1 MAEEVNK
8 SYPGGSAKDEDFVK
22 IQEWLY
28 MCLYKWYWF
37 VLSLIIALGLAV
49 LYLLV
54 TTPTYTRK
62 ASVLIKDD
70 DKSSTLSNEFSQ
82 FSDMGLQVGKMNIYN
97 EMITFSSPSYMKEV
111 VEELHLDMNYRTE
124 GRFHDLTLYG
134 KTQPVIV
141 SLIDVDPESYAS
153 FTMNLKEN
161 NEIELTNFMSEDMHE
176 LSTEVVK
183 GTFRSPIKT
192 PIGQIVVTPTQHY
205 YGKYDTPIRVSKNR
219 ISDVANQYA
228 GKLTVD
234 LNHERASVIDISIRD
249 VSPERAEDVLN
260 VLYKVY
266 KNKWK
271 EDINEQAV
279 NACKYIDRELDSIRS
294 QLGSVD
300 ADIAMQK
307 SASLTPDMGIAT
319 QINLNKIENTSSM
332 LLDLDNQIYMA
343 NLIKSQLSGNE
354 FKLLPPNSGI
364 DNQAVSAQIKDYNEK
379 VLQRNSLAD
388 NSGKNNPLIQ
398 DLDNQLNSSR
408 ASIITS
414 LNTIVSTLND
424 RKNALEASKTVT
436 TQKIQSTPTQ
446 AMDLLGAERNQKV
459 KEQLY
464 LFLLQKRE
472 ENQLSRNTVANNAKL
487 LTPPSGS
494 RSPSSPVKIYVLAVA
509 LFFGLLAPMI
519 ILFFV
524 NNLNTRVRGR
534 QDIQDLTIPFI
545 GEVPLSYRK
554 RKGLFALFNRRKDVR
569 EIVVQE
575 KNGNNINEAFR
586 VVRTNLE
593 FVLGKDNKVVMLT
606 SSNVGSGK
614 TFISTNLATSFAI
627 KGKKTL
633 LIDLDLRKASMSTFV
648 DSPPRG
654 ISDYL
659 NGRYE
664 DIDDVMVKGKIHE
677 NLDVLPV
684 GTIPPNPTELL
695 FSELLSTLVKDMRE
709 IYDYIIIDCPP
720 IEIVADASIINK
732 HVDVTVY
739 VLRSGL
745 LDRRM
750 LPEIERYYNEKR
762 FNNMVI
768 LLNGTTEDSNGYGYR
783 RYGYGYGYGYGGS
796 SSSKKNKD

>member
-1 MAEEVNK
+1 MAEEVKQPYAGTTN
-8 SYPGGSAKDEDFVK
+8 EDFEK

-28 MCLYKWYWF
+28 MCLSKWYWF
-37 VLSLIIALGLAV
+37 VISLVIALGLAM

-54 TTPTYTRK
+54 ATPSYTRK
-62 ASVLIKDD
+62 ASILIKDD
-70 DKSSTLSNEFSQ
+70 EKSSTLSSEFSM
-82 FSDMGLQVGKMNIYN
+82 FSDMGFQVGKTNIYN
-97 EMITFSSPSYMKEV
+97 EMITFSSPSYMREV
-111 VEELHLDMNYRTE
+111 VEELHLDMNYKTD
-124 GRFHDLTLYG
+124 GRFHELTLYG

-141 SLIDVDPESYAS
+141 SLIDIDPDSYAS
-153 FTMNLKEN
+153 FSMQLKDDN
-161 NEIELTNFMSEDMHE
+161 MVELTDFKSEDMPE
-176 LSTEVVK
+176 VSTQVVK
-183 GTFRSPIKT
+183 GTFRT
-192 PIGQIVVTPTQHY
+192 PLNTPVGQVVITPTQHY
-205 YGKYDTPIRVSKNR
+205 YGRYETPIRVSKNR

-228 GKLTVD
+228 GKLTVE
-234 LNHERASVIDISIRD
+234 LNQERASVVDISLSD
-249 VSPERAEDVLN
+249 VSSQRAEDVLN
-260 VLYKVY
+260 TLYKVY
-266 KNKWK
+266 KEKWK

-319 QINLNKIENTSSM
+319 QINLNKIENTSAQ

-343 NLIKSQLSGNE
+343 NLIKNQLSGSE
-354 FKLLPPNSGI
+354 YKLLPPNSGI
-364 DNQAVSAQIKDYNEK
+364 DNQAVSAQIRDYNEK

-388 NSGKNNPLIQ
+388 NSGKNNPLVQ

-414 LNTIVSTLND
+414 LNTVVSTLND
-424 RKNALEASKTVT
+424 RKNSLEASRSQT
-436 TQKIQSTPTQ
+436 TQKIEATPTQ
-446 AMDLLGAERNQKV
+446 ARDLLGAERNQKV

-487 LTPPSGS
+487 LNPPSGS
-494 RSPSSPVKIYVLAVA
+494 RSPSSPVKINVLIIA
-509 LFFGLLAPMI
+509 LVLGFLLPML
-519 ILFFV
+519 ILFIV
-524 NNLNTRVRGR
+524 NNLNTKVRGR
-534 QDIQDLTIPFI
+534 QDIQNLSIPFI
-545 GEVPLSYRK
+545 GEIPLSYRK
-554 RKGLFALFNRRKDVR
+554 RKGLLAIFNRRKDVR

-614 TFISTNLATSFAI
+614 TFVSTNLATSFAI
-627 KGKKTL
+627 KGMKTL

-654 ISDYL
+654 ISDFL
-659 NGRYE
+659 NGQYE
-664 DIDDVMVKGKIHE
+664 NIEDVLVKGKIHE

-695 FSELLSTLVKDMRE
+695 FSELLSKLMISMRE
-709 IYDYIIIDCPP
+709 RYDYIIIDCPP
-720 IEIVADASIINK
+720 IDIVADASIINK
-732 HVDVTVY
+732 HVDVTLY

-745 LDRRM
+745 LDRQM
-750 LPEIERYYNEKR
+750 LPEIERYYEEKR
-762 FNNMVI
+762 FNNMVL

-783 RYGYGYGYGYGGS
+783 RYGYGYSYGYGNS
-796 SSSKKNKD
+796 SSSNKKGD

>member
-8 SYPGGSAKDEDFVK
+8 NYTGAAKDEDFVK

-37 VLSLIIALGLAV
+37 FISLVIALGLAI

-54 TTPTYTRK
+54 TVPSYTRK

-70 DKSSTLSNEFSQ
+70 EKSSTLSSEFSK
-82 FSDMGLQVGKMNIYN
+82 FSEMGFQVGKTNIYN
-97 EMITFSSPSYMKEV
+97 EMITFTSPSYMKAV
-111 VEELHLDMNYRTE
+111 VEELHLDMSYKTD
-124 GRFHDLTLYG
+124 GKFHELTLYG

-153 FTMNLKEN
+153 FTMNLKDN
-161 NEIELTNFMSEDMHE
+161 NEIELTNFMSEN
-176 LSTEVVK
+176 LNSISTKVVK
-183 GTFRSPIKT
+183 GTFRTPIKT
-192 PIGQIVVTPTQHY
+192 PVGQVVITPTQHY
-205 YGKYDTPIRVSKNR
+205 YGKYDTPIRVAKNR
-219 ISDVANQYA
+219 VSDVANQYA
-228 GKLTVD
+228 GKLIVD
-234 LNHERASVIDISIRD
+234 LNHERASVVDISIRD
-249 VSPERAEDVLN
+249 VNAERAEDVLN
-260 VLYKVY
+260 VLYEVY

-279 NACKYIDRELDSIRS
+279 NACKYIDREIDSIHA
-294 QLGSVD
+294 QLGNVD
-300 ADIAMQK
+300 ANIAMQK

-319 QINLNKIENTSSM
+319 QINLNKIESTSAQ
-332 LLDLDNQIYMA
+332 LLELDNQIYMA
-343 NLIKSQLSGNE
+343 NLVKSQLGKRKHE
-354 FKLLPPNSGI
+354 VLPANSGI
-364 DNQAVSAQIKDYNEK
+364 DNSAVAAQIKEYNEK
-379 VLQRNSLAD
+379 VLQRNSLLE
-388 NSGKNNPLIQ
+388 NSGVNNPLIQ
-398 DLDNQLNSSR
+398 DLDEQLNATRS
-408 ASIITS
+408 SIITS
-414 LNTIVSTLND
+414 LNTVVSTLND
-424 RKNALEASKTVT
+424 RKRALESSKAVT
-436 TQKIQSTPTQ
+436 TQKIESTPTQ
-446 AMDLLGAERNQKV
+446 AMDLLGAERTQKV

-494 RSPSSPVKIYVLAVA
+494 RAPSSPVKSYVLLVA
-509 LFFGLLAPMI
+509 FFFGMLVPMI

-524 NNLNTRVRGR
+524 NNLNTKVRGR
-534 QDIQDLTIPFI
+534 QDIQDLTLPFI
-545 GEVPLSYRK
+545 GEIPLSYRK
-554 RKGLFALFNRRKDVR
+554 RKGLLALFNRRKEVR

-593 FVLGKDNKVVMLT
+593 FVLGKEQKVVMLT

-648 DSPPRG
+648 DSPQKG

-659 NGRYE
+659 NGQYDNLE
-664 DIDDVMVKGKIHE
+664 DVLVHGKIHE
-677 NLDVLPV
+677 NLDILPV

-695 FSELLSTLVKDMRE
+695 FSEHLSSLIKNMRE
-709 IYDYIIIDCPP
+709 VYDYIIIDCPP

-732 HVDVTVY
+732 HVDVTLY

-745 LDRRM
+745 LDRQM
-750 LPEIERYYNEKR
+750 LPEIERYYEEKR
-762 FNNMVI
+762 FNNMVL
-768 LLNGTTEDSNGYGYR
+768 LLNGTTEESNGYGYH
-783 RYGYGYGYGYGGS
+783 RYGYGYGYGNFS
-796 SSSKKNKD
+796 DKSKKNKD

>member
-1 MAEEVNK
+1 MAEEVKQPYAGTTN
-8 SYPGGSAKDEDFVK
+8 EDFEK

-28 MCLYKWYWF
+28 MCLSKWYWF
-37 VLSLIIALGLAV
+37 VISLVIALGLAM

-54 TTPTYTRK
+54 ATPSYTRK
-62 ASVLIKDD
+62 ASILIKDD
-70 DKSSTLSNEFSQ
+70 EKSSTLSSEFSM
-82 FSDMGLQVGKMNIYN
+82 FSDMGFQVGKTNIYN
-97 EMITFSSPSYMKEV
+97 EMITFSSPSYMREV
-111 VEELHLDMNYRTE
+111 VEELHLDMNYKTD
-124 GRFHDLTLYG
+124 GRFHELTLYG

-141 SLIDVDPESYAS
+141 SLIDIDPDSYAS
-153 FTMNLKEN
+153 FSMQLKDDN
-161 NEIELTNFMSEDMHE
+161 MVELTDFKSEDMQE
-176 LSTEVVK
+176 ISTQVVK
-183 GTFRSPIKT
+183 GTFRTPLKT
-192 PIGQIVVTPTQHY
+192 PIGQVVITPTQHY
-205 YGKYDTPIRVSKNR
+205 YGRYETPIRVSKNR

-228 GKLTVD
+228 GKLTVE
-234 LNHERASVIDISIRD
+234 LNQERASVVDISLSD
-249 VSPERAEDVLN
+249 VSSQRAEDVLN
-260 VLYKVY
+260 TLYKVY
-266 KNKWK
+266 KEKWK

-319 QINLNKIENTSSM
+319 QINLNKIENTSAQ

-343 NLIKSQLSGNE
+343 NLIKNQLSGSE
-354 FKLLPPNSGI
+354 YKLLPPNSGI
-364 DNQAVSAQIKDYNEK
+364 DNQAVSAQIRDYNEK

-388 NSGKNNPLIQ
+388 NSGKNNPLVQ

-414 LNTIVSTLND
+414 LNTVVSTLND
-424 RKNALEASKTVT
+424 RKNSLEASRSQT
-436 TQKIQSTPTQ
+436 TQKIEATPTQ
-446 AMDLLGAERNQKV
+446 ARDLLSAERNQKV

-487 LTPPSGS
+487 LNPPSGS
-494 RSPSSPVKIYVLAVA
+494 RSPSSPVKINVLIIA
-509 LFFGLLAPMI
+509 LVLGFLLPML
-519 ILFFV
+519 ILFIV
-524 NNLNTRVRGR
+524 NNLNTKVRGR
-534 QDIQDLTIPFI
+534 QDIQNLSIPFI
-545 GEVPLSYRK
+545 GEIPLSYRK
-554 RKGLFALFNRRKDVR
+554 RKGLLAIFNRRKDVR

-614 TFISTNLATSFAI
+614 TFVSTNLATSFAI
-627 KGKKTL
+627 KGMKTL

-654 ISDYL
+654 ISDFL
-659 NGRYE
+659 NGQYE
-664 DIDDVMVKGKIHE
+664 NIEDVLVKGKIHE

-695 FSELLSTLVKDMRE
+695 FSELLSKLMVTMRE
-709 IYDYIIIDCPP
+709 RYDYIIIDCPP
-720 IEIVADASIINK
+720 IDIVADASIINK
-732 HVDVTVY
+732 HVDVTLY

-745 LDRRM
+745 LDRQM
-750 LPEIERYYNEKR
+750 LPEIERYYEEKR
-762 FNNMVI
+762 FNNMVL

-783 RYGYGYGYGYGGS
+783 RYGYGYSYGYGNS
-796 SSSKKNKD
+796 SSSNKKGD

>member
-1 MAEEVNK
+1 MAEEVKQNPYTGTK
-8 SYPGGSAKDEDFVK
+8 NEDFEK

-28 MCLYKWYWF
+28 MCLSKWYWF
-37 VLSLIIALGLAV
+37 VIALVIALALAM

-54 TTPTYTRK
+54 ATPSYTRK
-62 ASVLIKDD
+62 ASILIKDD
-70 DKSSTLSNEFSQ
+70 EKSSSLSNEFSQ
-82 FSDMGLQVGKMNIYN
+82 FSDMGLQVGKTNIYN
-97 EMITFSSPSYMKEV
+97 EMITFSSPSYMREV
-111 VEELHLDMNYRTE
+111 AEELHLDMNYKTD
-124 GRFHDLTLYG
+124 GRFHELTLYG
-134 KTQPVIV
+134 KSQPVVV
-141 SLIDVDPESYAS
+141 SLIDIDPDSYAS
-153 FTMNLKEN
+153 FTMTLKDN
-161 NEIELTNFMSEDMHE
+161 NEVELTEFKSEE
-176 LSTEVVK
+176 LQDVSNQVVK
-183 GTFRSPIKT
+183 GTFRT
-192 PIGQIVVTPTQHY
+192 PINTPVGQVLITPTQHY
-205 YGKYDTPIRVSKNR
+205 YGKYETPIRVSKNR
-219 ISDVANQYA
+219 ISDVANYYA
-228 GKLTVD
+228 NKLSVE
-234 LNHERASVIDISIRD
+234 LNQERASVVDITLSD
-249 VSPERAEDVLN
+249 VSSERAEDVLN
-260 VLYKVY
+260 TLYKVY
-266 KNKWK
+266 KEKWK

-279 NACKYIDRELDSIRS
+279 NACKYIDRELDSIRN

-343 NLIKSQLSGNE
+343 NLIKNQLSGSDY
-354 FKLLPPNSGI
+354 KLLPPNSGI

-388 NSGKNNPLIQ
+388 NSGKNNPLVQ

-414 LNTIVSTLND
+414 LNTVISTLND
-424 RKNALEASKTVT
+424 RKNSLQASRSQT
-436 TQKIQSTPTQ
+436 TQKIEATPTQ
-446 AMDLLGAERNQKV
+446 AKDLLGAERTQKV

-487 LTPPSGS
+487 LNPPSGS
-494 RSPSSPVKIYVLAVA
+494 RSPSSPVKINVLIIAVV
-509 LFFGLLAPMI
+509 LGLLVPML
-519 ILFFV
+519 ILFIV
-524 NNLNTRVRGR
+524 NNLNTKVRGR
-534 QDIQDLTIPFI
+534 QDIQQLTIPYV
-545 GEVPLSYRK
+545 GEIPLSYRK
-554 RKGLFALFNRRKDVR
+554 RKGLLALFNRRKDIR

-593 FVLGKDNKVVMLT
+593 FVLGKDHKVMMLT

-627 KGKKTL
+627 KGKKVL
-633 LIDLDLRKASMSTFV
+633 IIDLDLRKASMSTFV

-659 NGRYE
+659 NGSYE
-664 DIDDVMVKGKIHE
+664 KVEDVMVKGKIHE
-677 NLDVLPV
+677 FLDVLPV

-695 FSELLSTLVKDMRE
+695 FSDRLSSLMTSMRE
-709 IYDYIIIDCPP
+709 VYDLIVIDCPP
-720 IEIVADASIINK
+720 IDIVADASIINNL
-732 HVDVTVY
+732 VDMTVY

-745 LDRRM
+745 MDRQM
-750 LPEIERYYNEKR
+750 LPEIEKYYVEKR

-768 LLNGTTEDSNGYGYR
+768 LLNGTTEESNGYGYR
-783 RYGYGYGYGYGGS
+783 RYGYGYGYGYGNN
-796 SSSKKNKD
+796 SSSKKKKD

>member
-1 MAEEVNK
+1 MADEVK
-8 SYPGGSAKDEDFVK
+8 QSYAGTSMNEDFEK

-28 MCLYKWYWF
+28 MCLSKWYWF
-37 VLSLIIALGLAV
+37 VISLVIAIGLAM

-54 TTPTYTRK
+54 TTPSYTRK
-62 ASVLIKDD
+62 ASILIKDD
-70 DKSSTLSNEFSQ
+70 EKSSTLSNEFSQ
-82 FSDMGLQVGKMNIYN
+82 FSDMGLQVGKTNIYN
-97 EMITFSSPSYMKEV
+97 EMITFSSPSYMREV
-111 VEELHLDMNYRTE
+111 VEELHLDMNYKTD
-124 GRFHDLTLYG
+124 GRFHELTLYG

-141 SLIDVDPESYAS
+141 SLIDIDPESYAS
-153 FTMNLKEN
+153 FTMLLKDN
-161 NEIELTNFMSEDMHE
+161 NMVELTDFKSED
-176 LSTEVVK
+176 LQKVSTQVVS
-183 GTFRSPIKT
+183 GTFRTPIKT
-192 PIGQIVVTPTQHY
+192 PIGQVVITPTQHY
-205 YGKYDTPIRVSKNR
+205 YGKYETPIRVSKNR
-219 ISDVANQYA
+219 ISDVASQYA
-228 GKLTVD
+228 GR
-234 LNHERASVIDISIRD
+234 LNVELNQERASVVDISLND
-249 VSPERAEDVLN
+249 VCYERAEDILN
-260 VLYKVY
+260 VLYNVY
-266 KNKWK
+266 KEKWK

-307 SASLTPDMGIAT
+307 SASLTPDMGVAT
-319 QINLNKIENTSSM
+319 QINLSKIENTSSQ
-332 LLDLDNQIYMA
+332 LLELDNQIYMA
-343 NLIKSQLSGNE
+343 NLIKNQLSGGDY
-354 FKLLPPNSGI
+354 KLLPPNSGI
-364 DNQAVSAQIKDYNEK
+364 DNQAVSAQIRDYNEK

-388 NSGKNNPLIQ
+388 NSGRNNPLVQ

-414 LNTIVSTLND
+414 LNTMISTLND
-424 RKNALEASKTVT
+424 RKNALEASRTQT
-436 TQKIQSTPTQ
+436 TQKIEATPTQ
-446 AMDLLGAERNQKV
+446 AKDLLGAERNQKV

-487 LTPPSGS
+487 LNPPSGS
-494 RSPSSPVKIYVLAVA
+494 RSPSTPVKMNELIVAVVL
-509 LFFGLLAPMI
+509 GLLFPML
-519 ILFFV
+519 ILFIV
-524 NNLNTRVRGR
+524 NNLNTKVRGR
-534 QDIQDLTIPFI
+534 QDIQHLSIPFV
-545 GEVPLSYRK
+545 GEIPLSYRK
-554 RKGLFALFNRRKDVR
+554 RKGLLSLFNRRKDVR

-575 KNGNNINEAFR
+575 KNSNNINEAFR

-593 FVLGKDNKVVMLT
+593 FVLGKDNKVIMLT

-627 KGKKTL
+627 KGKKSL

-664 DIDDVMVKGKIHE
+664 NIDDVMVKGKIHE

-695 FSELLSTLVKDMRE
+695 FSDLLSSLIINMRE
-709 IYDYIIIDCPP
+709 VYDYIIIDCPP
-720 IEIVADASIINK
+720 IDIVADASIINK
-732 HVDVTVY
+732 HVDVTLY

-745 LDRRM
+745 LDRQM
-750 LPEIERYYNEKR
+750 LPEIEKYYVEKR

-768 LLNGTTEDSNGYGYR
+768 LLNGTTEESNGYGYR
-783 RYGYGYGYGYGGS
+783 RYGYGYGYGYGS
-796 SSSKKNKD
+796 SSKSKKNKD

>member
-1 MAEEVNK
+1 MEEEVKQPYSGTTN
-8 SYPGGSAKDEDFVK
+8 EDFEK

-28 MCLYKWYWF
+28 MCLSKWYWF
-37 VLSLIIALGLAV
+37 VISLVIALGLAM

-54 TTPTYTRK
+54 ATPSYTRK

-70 DKSSTLSNEFSQ
+70 EKSSTLSSEFSM
-82 FSDMGLQVGKMNIYN
+82 FSDMGFQIGKTNIYN
-97 EMITFSSPSYMKEV
+97 EMITFSSPSYMREV
-111 VEELHLDMNYRTE
+111 VEELHLDMNYKTD
-124 GRFHDLTLYG
+124 GRFHELTLYG

-141 SLIDVDPESYAS
+141 SLIDVDPDSYAS
-153 FTMNLKEN
+153 FTMQLNDDN
-161 NEIELTNFMSEDMHE
+161 MVELTDFKSEDMPE
-176 LSTEVVK
+176 VSTQVVK
-183 GTFRSPIKT
+183 GTFRSPLKT
-192 PIGQIVVTPTQHY
+192 PVGQVVITPTQHY
-205 YGKYDTPIRVSKNR
+205 YGRYETPIRVSKNR

-228 GKLTVD
+228 GKLTVE
-234 LNHERASVIDISIRD
+234 LNQERASVVDISLSD
-249 VSPERAEDVLN
+249 VSAQRAEDVLN
-260 VLYKVY
+260 TLYKVY
-266 KNKWK
+266 KEKWK

-319 QINLNKIENTSSM
+319 QINLNKIENTSSQ
-332 LLDLDNQIYMA
+332 LLELDNQIYMA
-343 NLIKSQLSGNE
+343 NLIKNQLSGSE
-354 FKLLPPNSGI
+354 YKLLPPNSGI
-364 DNQAVSAQIKDYNEK
+364 DNQAVSAQIRDYNEK

-388 NSGKNNPLIQ
+388 NSGKNNPLVQ

-414 LNTIVSTLND
+414 LNTVVSTLND
-424 RKNALEASKTVT
+424 RKNALEASRSQT
-436 TQKIQSTPTQ
+436 THKIEATPTQ
-446 AMDLLGAERNQKV
+446 ARDLLGAERNQKV

-487 LTPPSGS
+487 LNPPSGS
-494 RSPSSPVKIYVLAVA
+494 RSPSSPVKINVLIIA
-509 LFFGLLAPMI
+509 LVLGFLIPML
-519 ILFFV
+519 ILFIV
-524 NNLNTRVRGR
+524 NNLNTKVRGR
-534 QDIQDLTIPFI
+534 QDIQNLSIPFI
-545 GEVPLSYRK
+545 GEIPLSYRK
-554 RKGLFALFNRRKDVR
+554 HKGLLAIFNRRKDVR

-614 TFISTNLATSFAI
+614 TFVSTNLATSFAI
-627 KGKKTL
+627 KGMKTL

-654 ISDYL
+654 ISDFL
-659 NGRYE
+659 NGQYE
-664 DIDDVMVKGKIHE
+664 NIEDVLVKGKIHE

-695 FSELLSTLVKDMRE
+695 FSELLSKLMVTMRE
-709 IYDYIIIDCPP
+709 RYNYIIIDCPP
-720 IEIVADASIINK
+720 IDIVADASIINK
-732 HVDVTVY
+732 HVDVTLY

-745 LDRRM
+745 LDRQM
-750 LPEIERYYNEKR
+750 LPEIERYYEEKR
-762 FNNMVI
+762 FNNMVL
-768 LLNGTTEDSNGYGYR
+768 LLNGTTEESNGYGYR
-783 RYGYGYGYGYGGS
+783 RYGYGYGYGYGNS
-796 SSSKKNKD
+796 SSTK

>member
-8 SYPGGSAKDEDFVK
+8 NYAGNAKDDDFVK

-37 VLSLIIALGLAV
+37 VLSLAIALGLAI

-54 TTPTYTRK
+54 TTPSYTRK

-70 DKSSTLSNEFSQ
+70 EKSSMLANEFSQ
-82 FSDMGLQVGKMNIYN
+82 FSEMGLKMGKTNIYN
-97 EMITFSSPSYMKEV
+97 EMITFSSPSYMKSV
-111 VEELHLDMNYRTE
+111 VEELHLDMNYKTD
-124 GRFHDLTLYG
+124 GRFHELTLYG
-134 KTQPVIV
+134 KTQPVVV
-141 SLIDVDPESYAS
+141 SLIDIDPESYAS
-153 FTMNLKEN
+153 FTMTLKDN
-161 NEIELTNFMSEDMHE
+161 NEIELTNFLSEDLQE
-176 LSTEVVK
+176 ASTQVVK
-183 GTFRSPIKT
+183 GTFRTPIKT
-192 PIGQIVVTPTQHY
+192 PIGQVVVTPTQHY
-205 YGKYDTPIRVSKNR
+205 YGKYETPIRVSKNR
-219 ISDVANQYA
+219 LTDVANQYA
-228 GKLTVD
+228 GKLVVD

-249 VSPERAEDVLN
+249 ASAERAEDVLN
-260 VLYKVY
+260 VLFKVY
-266 KNKWK
+266 KDKYK

-279 NACKYIDRELDSIRS
+279 NACKYIDREIDSIQS

-300 ADIAMQK
+300 ANIAMQK

-319 QINLNKIENTSSM
+319 QINLNKIENTSSQ

-343 NLIKSQLSGNE
+343 NLIKNQLSGSE
-354 FKLLPPNSGI
+354 YKLLPPNSGI
-364 DNQAVSAQIKDYNEK
+364 DNQAVSAQIRDYNEK

-388 NSGKNNPLIQ
+388 NSGKNNPLVQ

-414 LNTIVSTLND
+414 LNTVVSALNE

-436 TQKIQSTPTQ
+436 TQKIQATPTQ

-494 RSPSSPVKIYVLAVA
+494 RNPSSPVKSYVLLVA
-509 LFFGLLAPMI
+509 LFLGLLVPMI

-524 NNLNTRVRGR
+524 NNMNTKVRGR

-545 GEVPLSYRK
+545 GEIPLSYRK

-593 FVLGKDNKVVMLT
+593 FVLGKDQKVVMLT

-659 NGRYE
+659 NGQYE
-664 DIDDVMVKGKIHE
+664 KIEDVIVKGKIHE

-695 FSELLSTLVKDMRE
+695 FSERLSSLLANMRD
-709 IYDYIIIDCPP
+709 IYDYIVIDCPP
-720 IEIVADASIINK
+720 IDIVADASIINK
-732 HVDVTVY
+732 HVDVTLY

-745 LDRRM
+745 LDRQM
-750 LPEIERYYNEKR
+750 LPEIERYYEEKR

-768 LLNGTTEDSNGYGYR
+768 LLNGTTEESNGYGYR
-783 RYGYGYGYGYGGS
+783 RYGYGYGYGYGNGS
-796 SSSKKNKD
+796 NSKSKD

>member
-8 SYPGGSAKDEDFVK
+8 TYNGSAKDEDFEK

-28 MCLYKWYWF
+28 MCLSKWYWF
-37 VLSLIIALGLAV
+37 FLSLVVALGLAV

-54 TTPTYTRK
+54 TTPSYTRK

-70 DKSSTLSNEFSQ
+70 DKSSSLSNEFSM
-82 FSDMGLQVGKMNIYN
+82 FSDMGLQKGKTNIYN
-97 EMITFSSPSYMKEV
+97 EMITFTSPSYMREV
-111 VEELHLDMNYRTE
+111 VEELHLDMSYKTD
-124 GRFHDLTLYG
+124 GRFHELTLYG

-141 SLIDVDPESYAS
+141 SLIDIDPDSFAS
-153 FTMNLKEN
+153 FTMNLKDN
-161 NEIELTNFMSEDMHE
+161 NEIELTNFRSETLHE
-176 LSTEVVK
+176 ISTKVVK
-183 GTFRSPIKT
+183 GTFRTPIKT
-192 PIGQIVVTPTQHY
+192 PIGQVVVIPTQHY
-205 YGKYDTPIRVSKNR
+205 YGRYETPIRVAKNR
-219 ISDVANQYA
+219 VSDVANQYA
-228 GKLTVD
+228 GKLVVD

-249 VSPERAEDVLN
+249 ANPERAEDVLN
-260 VLYKVY
+260 VLFKVY
-266 KNKWK
+266 KDKWK

-279 NACKYIDRELDSIRS
+279 NACKYIDREIDSIQS
-294 QLGSVD
+294 QLGNVD
-300 ADIAMQK
+300 ANIAMQK
-307 SASLTPDMGIAT
+307 SESLTPDIGMAT
-319 QINLNKIENTSSM
+319 QINLNKIENTSSQ
-332 LLDLDNQIYMA
+332 LLELDNQIYMA
-343 NLIKSQLSGNE
+343 NLIKKQLSGNE

-364 DNQAVSAQIKDYNEK
+364 DNQAVASQIRDYNEK
-379 VLQRNSLAD
+379 LLQRNSLAD
-388 NSGKNNPLIQ
+388 NSGKNNPIIQ

-408 ASIITS
+408 ASIVTS
-414 LNTIVSTLND
+414 LNTVISTLND
-424 RKNALEASKTVT
+424 RKSALETSKSAS

-446 AMDLLGAERNQKV
+446 AMNLLGAERNQKV

-472 ENQLSRNTVANNAKL
+472 ENQLSRNTVANNAKM

-494 RSPSSPVKIYVLAVA
+494 RAPSSPVKMYVLLVA
-509 LFFGLLAPMI
+509 LFFGLLVPMI

-524 NNLNTRVRGR
+524 NNMNTKVRGR

-545 GEVPLSYRK
+545 GEIPLSYRK
-554 RKGLFALFNRRKDVR
+554 RKGIFALFNRRKEVR

-593 FVLGKDNKVVMLT
+593 FVLGKEQKVVMLT

-627 KGKKTL
+627 KGKRTL

-648 DSPPRG
+648 DSPQRG

-659 NGRYE
+659 NGLYE
-664 DIDDVMVKGKIHE
+664 NIEDVIVKGRIHE

-695 FSELLSTLVKDMRE
+695 FSERLTSLIKRMRNE
-709 IYDYIIIDCPP
+709 YDLIVIDCPP
-720 IEIVADASIINK
+720 IDIVADASIINNMA
-732 HVDVTVY
+732 DVTIY

-745 LDRRM
+745 LDRHM
-750 LPEIERYYNEKR
+750 LPEVEKYYSEKR
-762 FNNMVI
+762 FNNMVM
-768 LLNGTTEDSNGYGYR
+768 LLNGTTEESNGYGYR
-783 RYGYGYGYGYGGS
+783 RYGYGYGYGDGYGQ
-796 SSSKKNKD
+796 KKKKKK

>member
-1 MAEEVNK
+1 MAEEVKQPYAGTTN
-8 SYPGGSAKDEDFVK
+8 EDFEK

-28 MCLYKWYWF
+28 MCLSKWYWF
-37 VLSLIIALGLAV
+37 VISLVIALGLAM

-54 TTPTYTRK
+54 ATPSYTRK
-62 ASVLIKDD
+62 ASILIKDD
-70 DKSSTLSNEFSQ
+70 EKSSTLSSEFSM
-82 FSDMGLQVGKMNIYN
+82 FSDMGFQVGKTNIYN
-97 EMITFSSPSYMKEV
+97 EMITFSSPSYMREV
-111 VEELHLDMNYRTE
+111 VEELHLDMNYKTD
-124 GRFHDLTLYG
+124 GRFHELTLYG

-141 SLIDVDPESYAS
+141 SLIDIDPDSYAS
-153 FTMNLKEN
+153 FSMQLKDDN
-161 NEIELTNFMSEDMHE
+161 MVELTDFKSEDMQE
-176 LSTEVVK
+176 ISTQVVK
-183 GTFRSPIKT
+183 GTFRTPLKT
-192 PIGQIVVTPTQHY
+192 PIGQVVITPTQHY
-205 YGKYDTPIRVSKNR
+205 YGRYETPIRVSKNR

-228 GKLTVD
+228 GKLTVE
-234 LNHERASVIDISIRD
+234 LNQERASVVDISLSD
-249 VSPERAEDVLN
+249 VSSQRAEDVLN
-260 VLYKVY
+260 TLYKVY
-266 KNKWK
+266 KEKWK

-319 QINLNKIENTSSM
+319 QINLNKIENTSAQ

-343 NLIKSQLSGNE
+343 NLIKNQLSGSE
-354 FKLLPPNSGI
+354 YKLLPPNSGI
-364 DNQAVSAQIKDYNEK
+364 DNQAVSAQIRDYNEK

-388 NSGKNNPLIQ
+388 NSGKNNPLVQ

-414 LNTIVSTLND
+414 LNTVVSTLND
-424 RKNALEASKTVT
+424 RKNSLEASRSQT
-436 TQKIQSTPTQ
+436 TQKIEATPTQ
-446 AMDLLGAERNQKV
+446 ARDLLGAERNQKV

-487 LTPPSGS
+487 LNPPSGS
-494 RSPSSPVKIYVLAVA
+494 RSPSSPVKINVLIIA
-509 LFFGLLAPMI
+509 LVLGFLLPML
-519 ILFFV
+519 ILFIV
-524 NNLNTRVRGR
+524 NNLNTKVRGR
-534 QDIQDLTIPFI
+534 QDIQNLSIPFI
-545 GEVPLSYRK
+545 GEIPLSYRK
-554 RKGLFALFNRRKDVR
+554 RKGLLAIFNRRKDVR

-614 TFISTNLATSFAI
+614 TFVSTNLATSFAI
-627 KGKKTL
+627 KGMKTL

-654 ISDYL
+654 ISDFL
-659 NGRYE
+659 NGQYE
-664 DIDDVMVKGKIHE
+664 NIEDVLVKGKIHE

-695 FSELLSTLVKDMRE
+695 FSELLSKLMVTMRE
-709 IYDYIIIDCPP
+709 RYDYIIIDCPP
-720 IEIVADASIINK
+720 IDIVADASIINK
-732 HVDVTVY
+732 HVDVTLY

-745 LDRRM
+745 LDRQM
-750 LPEIERYYNEKR
+750 LPEIERYYEEKR
-762 FNNMVI
+762 FNNMVL

-783 RYGYGYGYGYGGS
+783 RYGYGYSYGYGNS
-796 SSSKKNKD
+796 SSSNKKGD